1 MISRKINRL
10 ISSILGV
17 ALIIGIMEVP
27 ALAVDSVQATE
38 NINFTESKNCI
49 VNKDN
54 SIEKNGLKISID
66 KVTGTKHKLK
76 TVVKIENQKPF
87 DKTNGINVISELTYG
102 ENQYRSEGKSDR
114 YPDEK
119 TLEITFERESEEEL
133 PEKGELRVDIVIPSY
148 KVNVGLDATVDFAET
163 FKNVIEKDLNLKM
176 KDANFTLNQVE
187 FSDLGTKITC
197 TGPAEDIFDREKS
210 PARQNSP
217 IILKIGD
224 KMYKARFSGSY
235 SEDDKLETMTYEAE
249 TVNYQS
255 AKAQNNIS
263 IVPIISDMTWGE
275 LEKIYREEI
284 KNQNNKGKNQ
294 NEETINNVTY
304 VKAFE
309 FSNGNKGEIYNIE
322 RNDNTIKIYCKGTTE
337 KESLLLASNINI
349 NYHFEEGKD
358 YIIDYYDGD
367 KYMSFYKDPKET
379 LGYIVEFNNV
389 KKDKAVD
396 LNYDTTIKQID
407 KYKVEDEIQ
416 ISK

>member
-27 ALAVDSVQATE
+27 ALAVDSVQA
-38 NINFTESKNCI
+38 NGNVNFTESKNCI
-49 VNKDN
+49 INKDS

-87 DKTNGINVISELTYG
+87 DKINEMNVISELTYG
-102 ENQYRSEGKSDR
+102 EDNYNGEGKS
-114 YPDEK
+114 YIYTDEK
-119 TLEITFERESEEEL
+119 TLEITFERDTEEEL

-148 KVNVGLDATVDFAET
+148 KVNVGLDATVDFTET

-176 KDANFTLNQVE
+176 EDANFTLNKVE

-210 PARQNSP
+210 SARQNSP
-217 IILKIGD
+217 MILKIGD
-224 KMYKARFSGSY
+224 KMYKARFSGSH
-235 SEDDKLETMTYEAE
+235 SEDDQLEIVTYEAGM
-249 TVNYQS
+249 VKYQN
-255 AKAQNNIS
+255 AKEQNNMS
-263 IVPIISDMTWGE
+263 IIPITSDMTWGE
-275 LEKIYREEI
+275 LEKIYKEDY
-284 KNQNNKGKNQ
+284 KNH
-294 NEETINNVTY
+294 NEETLNNVTY
-304 VKAFE
+304 VKSFK

-322 RNDNTIKIYCKGTTE
+322 RNDDTIKIYCKGTTE

-349 NYHFEEGKD
+349 NYHFEEGKED
-358 YIIDYYDGD
+358 IIVFYDSD
-367 KYMSFYKDPKET
+367 QYMSFYKDPKET

-396 LNYDTTIKQID
+396 LHYDTVIKQID
-407 KYKVEDEIQ
+407 KYKVGNEIQ